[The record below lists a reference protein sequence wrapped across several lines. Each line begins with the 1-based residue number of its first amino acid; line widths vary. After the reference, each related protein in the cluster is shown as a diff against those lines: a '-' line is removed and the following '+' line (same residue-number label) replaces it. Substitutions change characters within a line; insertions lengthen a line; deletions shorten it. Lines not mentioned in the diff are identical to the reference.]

1 MYVCMY
7 TIFKILQ
14 ITSIEQLL
22 LLIIIIMTIINFF
35 LKYKKESINQS
46 INQSIQA
53 FHKWIFQCVDVIQI
67 EN

>member
-22 LLIIIIMTIINFF
+22 LLIIMTIINFF
-35 LKYKKESINQS
+35 EI
-46 INQSIQA
+46 
-53 FHKWIFQCVDVIQI
+53 
-67 EN
+67 

>member
-22 LLIIIIMTIINFF
+22 LLIIIMTIINFF
-35 LKYKKESINQS
+35 LKYKKESIDQS
-46 INQSIQA
+46 INQFKLSINGY
-53 FHKWIFQCVDVIQI
+53 FNVWM
-67 EN
+67 

>member
-22 LLIIIIMTIINFF
+22 LLIIIMTIINFF
-35 LKYKKESINQS
+35 FEI
-46 INQSIQA
+46 
-53 FHKWIFQCVDVIQI
+53 
-67 EN
+67 

>member
-1 MYVCMY
+1 MCVCMY

-35 LKYKKESINQS
+35 LKYKKESIDQS
-46 INQSIQA
+46 INQSINSS
-53 FHKWIFQCVDVIQI
+53 FP
-67 EN
+67 